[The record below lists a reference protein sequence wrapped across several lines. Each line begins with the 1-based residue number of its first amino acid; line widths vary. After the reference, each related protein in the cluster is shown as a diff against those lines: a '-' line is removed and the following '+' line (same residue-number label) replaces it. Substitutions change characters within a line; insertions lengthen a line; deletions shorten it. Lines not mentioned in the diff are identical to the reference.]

1 LQAYAKKLVKEEITL
16 YLCHQKSN
24 VSEKFMGNFQTEKQL
39 VRDFYVALES
49 PDATLLPETMQRYCS
64 ADLKWSGFHPF
75 DEIQGP
81 VAVADQFWTPLRQS
95 LTRLQRRMDIFM
107 AGTNMFGAD
116 DGVWVSSTGHLMG
129 LFDQPWLGIQP
140 TGKMAFLRYSA
151 FHKVENGQITE
162 TAMYFDIPH
171 LMMQAGLQPFP
182 PQTAAHLVQPGPAT
196 HDGLMFDA
204 QPVAEG
210 EKTLASINAMI
221 SDLGQW
227 DSGLTLEQELA
238 QTWCDDMIWWG
249 PAGIGATYTIER
261 YAKQHSG
268 PFRASFSE
276 RSKTKHVCRIAEGHY
291 GGFFGWPNFTAV
303 PSGGFMGMP
312 ATQNSGEFRVIDI
325 YRRDGDKLAENWI
338 FIDLLHF
345 WKQQGV
351 DILARMAQVPR
362 T

>member
-1 LQAYAKKLVKEEITL
+1 
-16 YLCHQKSN
+16 
-24 VSEKFMGNFQTEKQL
+24 M
-39 VRDFYVALES
+39 
-49 PDATLLPETMQRYCS
+49 
-64 ADLKWSGFHPF
+64 
-75 DEIQGP
+75 
-81 VAVADQFWTPLRQS
+81 
-95 LTRLQRRMDIFM
+95 
-107 AGTNMFGAD
+107 
-116 DGVWVSSTGHLMG
+116 GHLMG
-129 LFDQPWLGIQP
+129 LFDQPWLGIKP

-151 FHKVENGQITE
+151 FHKVEGGKITQ

-171 LMMQAGLQPFP
+171 LMMQAGLNPFP

-196 HDGLMFDA
+196 HDGLLFGP
-204 QPVAEG
+204 QPVDEG
-210 EKTLASINAMI
+210 EETLAVINTMI

-227 DSGLTLEQELA
+227 DSDLTLEQELA
-238 QTWCDDMIWWG
+238 QTWQDDMIWWG

-268 PFRASFSE
+268 PFRASFTE
-276 RSKTKHVCRIAEGHY
+276 RSKTKHICRLAEGHY

-312 ATQNSGEFRVIDI
+312 ATQKAGEFRVIDI
-325 YRRDGDKLAENWI
+325 YRRAGDKLAENWI

-351 DILARMAQVPR
+351 DILDRMANVPR